1 MKDRLRKL
9 NFVQKAL
16 TRKTFNTN
24 LNKGVM
30 AVEIRNTI
38 GIGARL
44 AWVLEILAF
53 CDEKQLQPQFK
64 FTYPDSKTDY
74 FAQFFSI
81 HDDYACADASV
92 KFVKIFTISELDLGK
107 NYDTELTVEF
117 ASYLIK
123 KYLVIREDVLQEVEG
138 FWQKHFFD
146 NESFFNNKKT
156 FEKSIL
162 GVHFRGT
169 DKSTEAPVVTY
180 EYVEENIKIFLKKY
194 PQTSGV
200 FVSSDD
206 HHFITY
212 IKDRTIGV
220 PVVSRNDSYRA
231 TNNEA
236 IHLSR
241 QNKYDI
247 NRDAI
252 VNCLLLA
259 RCHALIKSASILSAW
274 SVLFNPEILLVMLN
288 APFEQY
294 FPERALLERVVYD
307 PV

>member
-9 NFVQKAL
+9 NFIGKARSRRIFKANL
-16 TRKTFNTN
+16 KT
-24 LNKGVM
+24 GVV
-30 AVEIRNTI
+30 AVEIKNTI

-44 AWVLEILAF
+44 AWVLEILAY
-53 CDEKQLQPQFK
+53 CDEKHLRPQFR
-64 FTYPDSKTDY
+64 FTYPDADTDY

-81 HDDYACADASV
+81 QANYVCADTSV

-117 ASYLIK
+117 ASYLIR
-123 KYLVIREDVLQEVEG
+123 KYLVIREDILQEVEA
-138 FWQKHFFD
+138 FWQKNFL
-146 NESFFNNKKT
+146 ENKQSS
-156 FEKSIL
+156 EANIM

-180 EYVEENIKIFLKKY
+180 ECVEENIKIFLHKY

-206 HHFITY
+206 HNFITY

-220 PVVSRNDSYRA
+220 PIVSRNDSYRA

-236 IHLSR
+236 IHLAN

-259 RCHALIKSASILSAW
+259 RCYALIKSASILSAW